1 MLLFRKPSDAFI
13 RRFLDEQSR
22 LGFSYDA
29 VGATFGD
36 LPQGFVVDRTRIRL
50 GEGEGVFHAAKVA
63 LARWDQFRLGWV
75 QTCPEG
81 VPIERGAVVAVLAK
95 AMNLWWLN
103 ACRIIETVDESGE
116 ISRFG
121 FSYGTL
127 PEHAERGEERFL
139 VEWHR
144 SDDSVWFDILAFSR
158 PKHPL
163 VRLGYPVVRR
173 TQKRFG
179 REASAAMLRS
189 VRRTGPPAI
198 LSSET

>member
-1 MLLFRKPSDAFI
+1 MLLFRKPSDAFVQ
-13 RRFLDEQSR
+13 RFLEEQSR

-36 LPQGFVVDRTRIRL
+36 VPAGFDVDRTRISL
-50 GEGEGVFHAAKVA
+50 GKGEGSFQAAKLA

-75 QTCPEG
+75 GTRPDS
-81 VPIERGAVVAVLAK
+81 VPIEKGAVVAVLAR
-95 AMNLWWLN
+95 AINLWWLN
-103 ACRIIETVDESGE
+103 ACRIVDTVDESGE

-121 FSYGTL
+121 FAYGTL
-127 PEHAERGEERFL
+127 PEHAEMGEERFL
-139 VEWHR
+139 IEWNR
-144 SDDSVWFDILAFSR
+144 ADDSVWFDILAFSR

-179 REASAAMLRS
+179 REACAAMLQS
-189 VRRTGPPAI
+189 VRRIGPGP
-198 LSSET
+198 S